1 MSAISLAN
9 RLAIYEL
16 LAEYSHH
23 VDNYR
28 GEAWAAL
35 FMEGARLECPP
46 LDDVIA
52 PQGIVEQARFLQ
64 KSRWEYRHSMTN
76 IFLEPGATDCRAT
89 VNAYGLVTDWATK
102 PAKAALFVEYRFEL
116 VNCDGQWKIAHERV
130 HAPYGL

>member
-1 MSAISLAN
+1 MSGISLEN

-28 GEAWAAL
+28 GEEWAAL
-35 FMEGARLECPP
+35 FVEGARLECAP
-46 LDDVIA
+46 LEDVVA
-52 PQGIVEQARFLQ
+52 PEGIIKQARFLK

-76 IFLEPGATDCRAT
+76 VYLEPDSDDERAT

-102 PAKAALFVEYRFEL
+102 PAQAALFVEYRFDL
-116 VNCDGQWKIAHERV
+116 VKQDGRWKIAHERV